1 MQSDRKSTDS
11 LDTLTFVAANFVK
24 ARDIGRR
31 TALKGIGV
39 LATAVAASASG
50 IATGA
55 DRSVVLAFCGQLL
68 CVIPYEVARTRGYFA
83 AEGLDVKLVY
93 TRGAMRL
100 CRP

>member
-31 TALKGIGV
+31 TALKVMGV
-39 LATAVAASASG
+39 LATAVAPSASG

-68 CVIPYEVARTRGYFA
+68 CVIPYEVARSRGYFSLGGLGGALVFPRGRDA
-83 AEGLDVKLVY
+83 A
-93 TRGAMRL
+93 
-100 CRP
+100 